1 MNKTEDNAAK
11 ILLALDIASQ
21 NFLARNIAFSLA
33 NRLQA
38 ELIGL
43 FVEDEELLAS
53 AQYPFSSEITASS
66 ASERKLGYSDMERSL
81 RAWSTHTQQQLLQQA
96 QQAQIKCSFRTFR
109 GRKTEIFLEQNETP
123 GLLVFSG
130 LRTSIYVRRRVSH
143 TAYLLVDDNS
153 DLDHSLR
160 VIKQLISEGITDIAL
175 IDSGSQQSK
184 EKLTRAVEYLSN
196 LGARS
201 YVKQLPTN
209 IPQQLAQTVKE
220 LPAAVVLVPASH
232 QICRQLT
239 AFKELQ
245 GYLSCPVVVVN

>member
-1 MNKTEDNAAK
+1 MIKAEEKAAK

-21 NFLARNIAFSLA
+21 NLLARNIAFSLA
-33 NRLQA
+33 GRLQA

-53 AQYPFSSEITASS
+53 AQYPFALEITAGS
-66 ASERKLGYSDMERSL
+66 ASERKLEYADMERSL
-81 RAWSTHTQQQLLQQA
+81 RAWSTQTQQQLLQQA
-96 QQAQIKCSFRTFR
+96 QQAKIKCSFRTFR
-109 GRKTEIFLEQNETP
+109 GRKTEIFLGQNETP

-130 LRTSIYVRRRVSH
+130 LRASIYVSQRISH

-153 DLDHSLR
+153 ELDHSLQ
-160 VIKQLISEGITDIAL
+160 VIKQLIDEGITDIAL
-175 IDSGSQQSK
+175 IDNGDQQSK
-184 EKLTRAVEYLSN
+184 HKITQAVEHLSK

-201 YVKQLPTN
+201 YVKQLPSD

-232 QICRQLT
+232 HICRQLT